1 MLILREPQLTFWDSF
16 LPAELQGLREELAK
30 VDTLLDDTQIL
41 APYVERFHTTMG
53 RPTVPI
59 ETYLR
64 LMYLKFRYQLGYETL
79 VEEVSDSIQWR
90 RFCRIP
96 LDKKV
101 PHSTTLIKLTKR
113 FGNELIEEL
122 NQTLIEKAIEQKII
136 RGRKLRVDTTVV
148 ESDIHYPTDASLL
161 VDGVKVITR
170 TVKKLKEVA
179 DSIPAQF
186 RDRTRSIK
194 KQLFSITKISRRRSG
209 EAYQEVKQITGEI
222 MATAAK
228 VSREAWQVVKA
239 AKDTASSQVTTQADR
254 LITSLKQALDVTEQ
268 IISQTAEVLN
278 GNQQSSNRI
287 VSIFDPEARPI
298 RKGKLKASTEFGYK
312 VLLQETEEQVVTGYK
327 VLEGNPSDDTLLQGA
342 VNDHRKTFRRN
353 PRNVATD
360 RGLGSQK
367 NEIALQAMGIKRCSL
382 PRRGKLSPSRKKYQ
396 SQPWFKQL
404 QRWRAGQE
412 ATISTLKRCYA
423 LRRSR
428 FRGSRGTKTW
438 VGFSIFTYNLRRLA
452 LKI

>member
-1 MLILREPQLTFWDSF
+1 MLILKEPQITFWDSL
-16 LPAELQGLREELAK
+16 LPAELQGLKEELAK
-30 VDTLLDDTQIL
+30 VDTLLDDPQIL
-41 APYVERFHTTMG
+41 APYAERFHTTMG
-53 RPTVPI
+53 RPTVPV

-79 VEEVSDSIQWR
+79 VEEVSDSLQWR

-122 NQTLIEKAIEQKII
+122 NQTLIEKAIKQKII

-148 ESDIHYPTDASLL
+148 EADIHHPTDASLL

-170 TVKKLKEVA
+170 TVKQLREIA
-179 DSIPAQF
+179 DNIPAQF

-194 KQLFSITKISRRRSG
+194 KQLFSIAKITRRRTG
-209 EAYQEVKQITGEI
+209 EAYQEVRQITSEI
-222 MATAAK
+222 MDTAAQ
-228 VSREAWQVVKA
+228 VTREAWQMVKA
-239 AKDTASSQVTTQADR
+239 AKVVTTNQVDGV
-254 LITSLKQALDVTEQ
+254 IQSLKEAIDITEQ
-268 IISQTAEVLN
+268 VICQTSEVLK
-278 GNQQSSNRI
+278 GHYQSSARI

-298 RKGKLKASTEFGYK
+298 KKGKLKAPTEFGYK
-312 VLLQETEEQVVTGYK
+312 VLLQETEEQVITGYQ

-342 VNDHRKTFRRN
+342 VNNHKKTFRRN
-353 PRNVATD
+353 PQKVATD
-360 RGLGSQK
+360 RGFGSQE
-367 NEIALQAMGIKRCSL
+367 NEIALQTSGIKRCSL
-382 PRRGKLSPSRKKYQ
+382 PRKGKLSQSRKKYQ
-396 SQPWFKQL
+396 SQPWFKRL

-428 FRGSRGTKTW
+428 FRGSKGTKTW
-438 VGFSIFTYNLRRLA
+438 VGFSIFAYNLKRLA